1 MLRVYHRNVTILPV
15 NNRKSTYLYKSLR
28 LLEKWLPGN
37 AENLLQWYREHPEN
51 TDLEEDADGLAY
63 CLFSYPVL
71 NPDGK
76 ECKVPFTDAVILE
89 RIILLVYDHDQ
100 IIADCSALHGSAKSL
115 YDDQNILHYLQSESD
130 WMDLEQYVLSEMF
143 FSDQADLR
151 GEALLY
157 NNAYVTTSY
166 RQKGIFTRMLEM
178 MREHAL
184 RNAFGNTVLYTIL
197 SLDPDVAC
205 YGPDTPDHP
214 YVYSMKQDE
223 PKRLKNAEIMKKL
236 GYLPVRLEESEPSES
251 DDGTKLWFALRKEED
266 QIIDSFA
273 SFNA

>member
-1 MLRVYHRNVTILPV
+1 M
-15 NNRKSTYLYKSLR
+15 NNRKSSYLYKSLK

-37 AENLLQWYREHPEN
+37 TETFMQWYKEHPEN
-51 TDLEEDADGLAY
+51 TDLEEDTAGLTY
-63 CLFSYPVL
+63 CLFSFPVR

-76 ECKVPFTDAVILE
+76 ESNIPFPDAQILE

-100 IIADCSALHGSAKSL
+100 IIADCSALHGSAQNVC
-115 YDDQNILHYLQSESD
+115 DDPSVLHYLQSESD

-143 FSDQADLR
+143 FSDHAEIS
-151 GEALLY
+151 GETLLY
-157 NNAYVTTSY
+157 SNAYVTTSY
-166 RQKGIFTRMLEM
+166 RRKGIFTRMLEM
-178 MREHAL
+178 MREHTL
-184 RNAFGNTVLYTIL
+184 RNTYGNTVLYTVL

-223 PKRLKNAEIMKKL
+223 PKRLINAEIMKKL
-236 GYLPVRLEESEPSES
+236 GYLPVRLEENEPVEN

-266 QIIDSFA
+266 QIIDTNA
-273 SFNA
+273 SFKA